1 MRAILFLIPSRTLR
15 SHYQFMGKE
24 TVTSQR
30 NATYIINHHP
40 SGPLAFSHEWGGPT
54 QRACMSM
61 SLIEIGIDFVFV
73 YTGELTVDQNG
84 CVDIMK

>member
-1 MRAILFLIPSRTLR
+1 
-15 SHYQFMGKE
+15 
-24 TVTSQR
+24 
-30 NATYIINHHP
+30 
-40 SGPLAFSHEWGGPT
+40 
-54 QRACMSM
+54 MSM